1 MLFYDYK
8 GYTIYAAP
16 RLVAG
21 SGRWKIEL
29 TLRHH
34 ALASDY
40 SYDEDFNSE
49 GEAVFNCIKYG
60 KQLIDEGIE
69 LLEEV
74 I

>member
-8 GYTIYAAP
+8 GYTIYP
-16 RLVAG
+16 IPHLVAG

-29 TLRHH
+29 TLRHY
-34 ALASDY
+34 ALARDY
-40 SYDEDFNSE
+40 SYDEEFNSE